1 MITPTAVHR
10 QPSTRLCPNKGFTL
24 IELLVVIAIIA
35 ILAGLL
41 LPALS
46 KAKQKAHQ
54 VACLNNQKQLGLGFM
69 MYAED
74 SRDIMPA
81 DASRIGHHDEDWIWW
96 QLGGGFN
103 AAQSPILV
111 AIKGGTNLMRCP
123 MDKDDTGRKA
133 VLAAGGEWYGYS
145 YTVNGYAVG
154 TVLKGAASS
163 YAANPGSYVPQKIT
177 NIRGPSDKLM
187 LLEEPAS
194 VKDAP
199 PGATVFLDDGRWTP
213 PNTITIRHR
222 GKGNANFADGH
233 AAAVDYKFASDTNHI
248 DASL

>member
-1 MITPTAVHR
+1 MITSTAVHC
-10 QPSTRLCPNKGFTL
+10 QPSTRLRRNKAFTL

-35 ILAGLL
+35 ILAAML

-46 KAKQKAHQ
+46 RAKQKAYQ
-54 VACLNNQKQLGLGFM
+54 ITCLNNLKQLGLGFM

-74 SRDIMPA
+74 SRDFMPA
-81 DASRIGHHDEDWIWW
+81 DASRIGHHDDDWIWW
-96 QLGGGFN
+96 QTGGGFTV
-103 AAQSPILV
+103 AQSPILV
-111 AIKGGTNLMRCP
+111 AIKGNTNSMRCP

-133 VLAAGGEWYGYS
+133 VVAAGGQWYGYS

-154 TVLKGAASS
+154 TAVMGASSS
-163 YAANPGSYVPQKIT
+163 YALTGSYIVQKLS
-177 NIRGPSDKLM
+177 NIRGPSNKLM

-194 VKDAP
+194 TNDAP
-199 PGATVFLDDGRWTP
+199 AGATVFLDDGRWTP

-233 AAAVDYKFASDTNHI
+233 AAAIDYKFAADTNHI
-248 DASL
+248 DASAL